1 MKNISFLVLVL
12 WLMVVAFGCEHK
24 NKSGKFDNS
33 MRKDS
38 ASDTKAE
45 AAKPAPDTVRIV
57 PEWNATARYLGGL
70 DVAPESPLAKL
81 TQEPDFQAHKQYF
94 DQAFA
99 TKSKVMLDSLTVWA
113 EQELGDVRKTSDKT
127 VFYPFAGAD
136 FVTIHTLFPDAR
148 HYVLFGLEPEGTIP
162 PIESLAPARR
172 SVNLQN
178 IRTSS
183 DDIMSLSFFKTIDM
197 SSDFRRA
204 ELKGTL
210 PLLLAFVARKGN
222 EIINVNHIAVNN
234 SGTVDYTS
242 EKDVQNPD
250 DSIATGYRIKFRK
263 SPDAPIQTIEYFSV
277 NVHDPA
283 FKKNKG
289 FQAYLES
296 LKPTATYIKSASY
309 LLHKPYFSII
319 HNKIQEVSDVI
330 LQDDSGFPIRSFA
343 PEQWKIQYYGVYS
356 EKFRPIP
363 LFANLYQAELTK
375 RYKENTAKPLPF
387 GIGYQYK
394 KGTSNLLRADKV
406 QSVASEQKTTQPK
419 RKAKS

>member
-1 MKNISFLVLVL
+1 MKNVSLLTLSV
-12 WLMVVAFGCEHK
+12 WLIFTFGCEHK
-24 NKSGKFDNS
+24 NKSGNLENS
-33 MRKDS
+33 MRKDTV
-38 ASDTKAE
+38 SDTIAE
-45 AAKPAPDTVRIV
+45 APIPTPDTAKVS
-57 PEWNATARYLGGL
+57 PEWNATARFLGGL
-70 DVAPESPLAKL
+70 EVAPESPLAKL
-81 TQEPDFQAHKQYF
+81 SKEPDFQAHKQYF
-94 DQAFA
+94 DQAFT
-99 TKSKVMLDSLTVWA
+99 TKSKVMLDSLTFWA
-113 EQELGDVRKTSDKT
+113 EHELNDVRKDPDKT
-127 VFYPFAGAD
+127 IFYPFAGAD

-148 HYVLFGLEPEGTIP
+148 HYVLFGLEPEGIIP
-162 PIESLAPARR
+162 PIEKLASARR
-172 SVNLQN
+172 NVNLQN

-197 SSDFRRA
+197 NSDFRRA

-210 PLLLAFVARKGN
+210 PLLLAFIARKGN
-222 EIINVNHIAVNN
+222 EIVNVNHIAVNN

-242 EKDVQNPD
+242 EKDFQNPD
-250 DSIATGYRIKFRK
+250 DSIATGFRIKFRK
-263 SPDAPIQTIEYFSV
+263 SQDAPIQTIEYFSV

-289 FQAYLES
+289 FQTYLES

-330 LQDDSGFPIRSFA
+330 LQDDSGFPIRSFS

-356 EKFRPIP
+356 ETFRPIS
-363 LFANLYQAELTK
+363 LFANLYQSELTK
-375 RYKENTAKPLPF
+375 RYKENTAKPLAF

-406 QSVASEQKTTQPK
+406 NSVASQQKPTEVK
-419 RKAKS
+419 RKAKG